1 MRWRVRTGYPVAVA
15 YLFFAT
21 PTARS
26 LAFGTL
32 YAAIGL
38 LIRGSAAGH
47 LRKDKVLATTGP
59 YSRTR
64 NPLYLGSAV
73 LAAGFIIAGKSWI
86 GGALVAAYFI
96 VFYYAVMRNEE
107 DDLRLRFGAAF
118 EQYAQIV
125 PLFIPQI
132 VSPGRLADLNDP
144 QQPHDFSWG
153 QFRKNREYQAAIGT
167 IAGIGAVALRMW
179 VRRRCGY

>member
-21 PTARS
+21 PTFRS
-26 LAFGTL
+26 LAFGAL

-47 LRKDKVLATTGP
+47 LRKDQVLAVSGP

-73 LAAGFIIAGKSWI
+73 LAAAFIVAGKSWI
-86 GGALVAAYFI
+86 GGTLVAVYFI

-107 DDLRLRFGAAF
+107 DDLRVRFGPVF
-118 EQYAQIV
+118 EKYAQIV
-125 PLFIPQI
+125 PLFIPRI
-132 VSPGRLADLNDP
+132 VNPAKLADLSDP
-144 QQPHDFSWG
+144 RQPHDFSWA
-153 QFRKNREYQAAIGT
+153 QYRRNREYQAVIGT
-167 IAGIGAVALRMW
+167 IAGIGIVALRMW
-179 VRRRCGY
+179 VRMRFGY